1 MKNLILRD
9 FYYNKIC
16 SSIFCPNKLRRYL
29 YNLGGA
35 ELAKGVNFSPRCFVG
50 GVNLHIGRNSFVNY
64 DVWFNTAGGIRIG
77 ENCNIAYRV
86 TFVTSTHEIGT
97 ENKRAGKAMAKMIVV
112 GDGTWIGAGTTILPG
127 VCIGS
132 GVIIGAGSVVVKDCE
147 DNAVYAGNPAKLI
160 KRL

>member
-1 MKNLILRD
+1 M
-9 FYYNKIC
+9 
-16 SSIFCPNKLRRYL
+16 
-29 YNLGGA
+29 
-35 ELAKGVNFSPRCFVG
+35 
-50 GVNLHIGRNSFVNY
+50 
-64 DVWFNTAGGIRIG
+64 
-77 ENCNIAYRV
+77 
-86 TFVTSTHEIGT
+86 TSTHEIGT

-132 GVIIGAGSVVVKDCE
+132 GVIIGAGSVIVKDCE